1 MDNLDSWLYIV
12 IMIIA
17 GISGLLSSGKK
28 KKRPEEILRQSEM
41 NKTPEDHEWETT
53 SPLKMSVYTPLFKE
67 GERTIVHQQAEEKP
81 TQENQLAVS
90 EENFRDMDELK
101 KAIIYSEILNRK
113 Y

>member
-1 MDNLDSWLYIV
+1 MDNLDNWLYIV
-12 IMIIA
+12 LMVIA

-28 KKRPEEILRQSEM
+28 KKRPEEILKQPEM
-41 NKTPEDHEWETT
+41 NKTPENHDWETI
-53 SPLKMSVYTPLFKE
+53 SPLKKPVYTPLFKE
-67 GERTIVHQQAEEKP
+67 GERNIVHQQTEEKP
-81 TQENQLAVS
+81 IQENRITVS